1 MENPMQH
8 SQSKLFITNMM
19 ESAIRIGLLFILIVW
34 TYDIIKPFV
43 IPVLWGAIIAVALM
57 PLTQKLERALK
68 GRRGLAATILA
79 LGSIILLITPFILVS
94 SSIFDG
100 VSHTIAVLQSGEI
113 KIPGPTQKIAD
124 IPLIGD
130 KLFDAWALFSTNLE
144 KAVIHFL
151 PQIKSAVGTMAGVLG
166 SGVGTLVMFI
176 VSLAI
181 AGGFM
186 AHAEKSA
193 AAVSTVAVKV
203 VGKHGEE
210 WTTLT
215 AATIRSVLLGVVG
228 VAFIQAILIG
238 SALFTF
244 SIPAAGL
251 FTFIVFILGI
261 AQLPPLLVVLPLIFY
276 VFSTHDSTPATI
288 FTVWVIIAGV
298 SDSFLKPMLMGRGV
312 DVPMPVILIG
322 AIGGMITAGIIG
334 LFLGAV
340 VLAIWYELFITW
352 LKSEDGRDK
361 QAIGDGNDEANAET
375 KPLVSAP
382 AHSGAD
388 D

>member
-8 SQSKLFITNMM
+8 NQSKLFINNMM
-19 ESAIRIGLLFILIVW
+19 ESAIRIGLLFILVVW
-34 TYDIIKPFV
+34 TFDIIKPFV

-57 PLTQKLERALK
+57 PMTQKLERALK

-79 LGSIILLITPFILVS
+79 FAGITLLIAPFWIVT
-94 SSIFDG
+94 SSIFEG
-100 VSHTIAVLQSGEI
+100 ISHSIEVLQSGEVD
-113 KIPGPTQKIAD
+113 IPGPTQKIAD

-130 KLFDAWALFSTNLE
+130 KLFEAWALFANNLE
-144 KAVIHFL
+144 KAVMHFL
-151 PQIKSAVGTMAGVLG
+151 PQIKSAVSAAAGMLG
-166 SGVGTLVMFI
+166 SSLGTLVMFI
-176 VSLAI
+176 ISLAI

-193 AAVSTVAVKV
+193 AAVNTVAVKIA
-203 VGKHGEE
+203 GTHGEE

-288 FTVWVIIAGV
+288 FTVWVLVAGV
-298 SDSFLKPMLMGRGV
+298 SDSVLKPMLMGRGV

-334 LFLGAV
+334 LFFGAV
-340 VLAIWYELFITW
+340 VLAIWYELFMTW
-352 LKSEDGRDK
+352 LKTEE
-361 QAIGDGNDEANAET
+361 QQNANAEQANEAED
-375 KPLVSAP
+375 KLVSLP
-382 AHSGAD
+382 VED
-388 D
+388 

>member
-8 SQSKLFITNMM
+8 SQSKLFINNMM
-19 ESAIRIGLLFILIVW
+19 ESAIRIGLLFILVVW

-57 PLTQKLERALK
+57 PMTQRLERALK
-68 GRRGLAATILA
+68 GRRGVAASLLA
-79 LGSIILLITPFILVS
+79 LAGIILLIAPFWIVS
-94 SSIFDG
+94 SSLFEGI
-100 VSHTIAVLQSGEI
+100 SHTIEVLQSGDVD
-113 KIPGPTQKIAD
+113 IPGPTQKIAD
-124 IPLIGD
+124 LPLVGD
-130 KLFDAWALFSTNLE
+130 KLYEIWALFATNLE
-144 KAVIHFL
+144 KAVLHFL
-151 PQIKSAVGTMAGVLG
+151 PQIKTGVSAAAGMLG
-166 SGVGTLVMFI
+166 SSLGTLVMFI
-176 VSLAI
+176 ISLAI

-203 VGKHGEE
+203 AGTHGEE
-210 WTTLT
+210 WTSLT

-228 VAFIQAILIG
+228 VAFIQSILIG

-288 FTVWVIIAGV
+288 FTIWVLVAGI
-298 SDSFLKPMLMGRGV
+298 SDSVLKPMLMGRGV

-322 AIGGMITAGIIG
+322 AIGGMLTAGIIG

-340 VLAIWYELFITW
+340 VLAIWYELFMTW
-352 LKSEDGRDK
+352 LKAEKALKKPAEAAGGEDDK
-361 QAIGDGNDEANAET
+361 
-375 KPLVSAP
+375 LVSAP
-382 AHSGAD
+382 AHEGAD

>member
-1 MENPMQH
+1 METPMQH
-8 SQSKLFITNMM
+8 HQSKLFINNMM
-19 ESAIRIGLLFILIVW
+19 ESAIRIGLLFILVVW
-34 TYDIIKPFV
+34 TFDIIKPFV

-57 PLTQKLERALK
+57 PMTQKLERALK

-79 LGSIILLITPFILVS
+79 LAGIILLIAPFWMVS
-94 SSIFDG
+94 SSLFDG
-100 VSHTIAVLQSGEI
+100 VSHAVEVLQSGDVD
-113 KIPGPTQKIAD
+113 IPGPTQKVAD

-130 KLFDAWALFSTNLE
+130 KLFEVWALFANNLE
-144 KAVIHFL
+144 KAMLHFL
-151 PQIKSAVGTMAGVLG
+151 PQIKAGVSAAAGMLG
-166 SGVGTLVMFI
+166 SSLGSLVMFI

-186 AHAEKSA
+186 AHAEKCS
-193 AAVSTVAVKV
+193 AAVSTVAVRV
-203 VGKHGEE
+203 VGSHGEE
-210 WTTLT
+210 WTSLT

-228 VAFIQAILIG
+228 VAFIQSLLIG

-251 FTFIVFILGI
+251 FTIIVFILGI
-261 AQLPPLLVVLPLIFY
+261 AQLPPLIVVLPLIFY

-288 FTVWVIIAGV
+288 FTVWVIVAGL

-340 VLAIWYELFITW
+340 ILAIWYELFMTW
-352 LKSEDGRDK
+352 LNTEESSTPLP
-361 QAIGDGNDEANAET
+361 QASNDEPVDSPE
-375 KPLVSAP
+375 K
-382 AHSGAD
+382 
-388 D
+388 

>member
-1 MENPMQH
+1 MQH
-8 SQSKLFITNMM
+8 NQNKLFISNMM

-34 TYDIIKPFV
+34 TFDIIKPFV

-57 PLTQKLERALK
+57 PITQKLERALK
-68 GRRGLAATILA
+68 GRRGLAASILA
-79 LGSIILLITPFILVS
+79 LAGIILLIAPFWIVS

-100 VSHTIAVLQSGEI
+100 VTHMIEVLQSGDVD
-113 KIPGPTQKIAD
+113 IPGPTQKVAD

-130 KLFDAWALFSTNLE
+130 KLYDIWALFATNLE
-144 KAVIHFL
+144 KAVLHFL
-151 PQIKSAVGTMAGVLG
+151 PQIKTGVTAAAGMLG
-166 SGVGTLVMFI
+166 SSLGSLVMFI
-176 VSLAI
+176 ISLAI

-193 AAVSTVAVKV
+193 AAVSTVAVRV
-203 VGKHGEE
+203 AGKHGEE
-210 WTTLT
+210 WTSLT

-228 VAFIQAILIG
+228 VAFIQSILIG

-244 SIPAAGL
+244 SIPAAGI

-288 FTVWVIIAGV
+288 FTVWVLIAGI

-340 VLAIWYELFITW
+340 ILAIWYELFITW
-352 LKSEDGRDK
+352 LKTEEEATTGSQALNKAEDKLVTAPGH
-361 QAIGDGNDEANAET
+361 DGANE
-375 KPLVSAP
+375 
-382 AHSGAD
+382 
-388 D
+388 

>member
-8 SQSKLFITNMM
+8 NQSKLFVNNMM
-19 ESAIRIGLLFILIVW
+19 ESAIRIGLLFILVVW
-34 TYDIIKPFV
+34 TFDIIKPFV

-57 PLTQKLERALK
+57 PMTQKLERALK

-79 LGSIILLITPFILVS
+79 IAGITLLIAPFWIVS
-94 SSIFDG
+94 SSLFEG
-100 VSHTIAVLQSGEI
+100 VSHAIEVLQSGEVD
-113 KIPGPTQKIAD
+113 IPGPTQKIAD
-124 IPLIGD
+124 IPLIGG
-130 KLFDAWALFSTNLE
+130 KLFEAWALFADNLE
-144 KAVIHFL
+144 KAVMHFL
-151 PQIKSAVGTMAGVLG
+151 PQIKTAVSAAAGMLG
-166 SGVGTLVMFI
+166 SSLGTLVMFI
-176 VSLAI
+176 ISLAI

-193 AAVSTVAVKV
+193 AAVSTVAVKIA
-203 VGKHGEE
+203 GSHGEE

-228 VAFIQAILIG
+228 VAFIQSILIG

-276 VFSTHDSTPATI
+276 VFSTHDSTAATI
-288 FTVWVIIAGV
+288 FTVWVLVAGV
-298 SDSFLKPMLMGRGV
+298 SDSILKPMLMGRGV

-322 AIGGMITAGIIG
+322 AIGGMLTAGIIG

-340 VLAIWYELFITW
+340 VLAIWYELFMTW
-352 LKSEDGRDK
+352 LKAEEALAKPSD
-361 QAIGDGNDEANAET
+361 AANAAED
-375 KPLVSAP
+375 KLVSAP
-382 AHSGAD
+382 APATESAD
-388 D
+388 S

>member
-8 SQSKLFITNMM
+8 TQSKLFVNNMM
-19 ESAIRIGLLFILIVW
+19 ESAIRIGLLFMLLVW
-34 TYDIIKPFV
+34 TFDIIKPFV

-57 PLTQKLERALK
+57 PMTQKLERALK

-79 LGSIILLITPFILVS
+79 LAGIILLIAPFWIVS

-100 VSHTIAVLQSGEI
+100 ISHIVAVMQAGDI
-113 KIPGPTQKIAD
+113 KIPGPTQRVAD

-130 KLFDAWALFSTNLE
+130 KLFDAWALFATNLE
-144 KAVIHFL
+144 KAVLHFL
-151 PQIKSAVGTMAGVLG
+151 PQIKTGVSAAAGMLG
-166 SGVGTLVMFI
+166 SSLGTLVMFI
-176 VSLAI
+176 ISLAI

-186 AHAEKSA
+186 AHAEKSS
-193 AAVSTVAVKV
+193 AAVSTVAVRV
-203 VGKHGEE
+203 VGKNGEE
-210 WTTLT
+210 WTSLT

-228 VAFIQAILIG
+228 VAFIQSLLIG

-244 SIPAAGL
+244 SIPAAGI

-261 AQLPPLLVVLPLIFY
+261 AQLPPLLVVLPIIFY
-276 VFSTHDSTPATI
+276 VFSTQDSTPATI
-288 FTVWVIIAGV
+288 FTVWVLIAGV

-322 AIGGMITAGIIG
+322 AIGGMIAAGIIG

-340 VLAIWYELFITW
+340 ILAIWYELFTTW
-352 LKSEDGRDK
+352 LNMEEAQLASAKEADGEEDK
-361 QAIGDGNDEANAET
+361 
-375 KPLVSAP
+375 LVTAP
-382 AHSGAD
+382 EQSGKDA
-388 D
+388 

>member
-8 SQSKLFITNMM
+8 TQSKLFINNMM
-19 ESAIRIGLLFILIVW
+19 ESAIRIGLLFMLLVW
-34 TYDIIKPFV
+34 TFDIIKPFV

-57 PLTQKLERALK
+57 PMTQKLERALK

-79 LGSIILLITPFILVS
+79 LAGIILLIAPFWIVS
-94 SSIFDG
+94 SSIFEG
-100 VSHTIAVLQSGEI
+100 VTHIVAVMQAGDI
-113 KIPGPTQKIAD
+113 KIPGPTQRVAD

-130 KLFDAWALFSTNLE
+130 KLFDAWALFATNLE
-144 KAVIHFL
+144 KAVLHFL
-151 PQIKSAVGTMAGVLG
+151 PQIKTGVSAAAGMLG
-166 SGVGTLVMFI
+166 SSLGSLVMFI
-176 VSLAI
+176 ISLAI

-193 AAVSTVAVKV
+193 AAVSTIAVRV
-203 VGKHGEE
+203 VGKNGEE
-210 WTTLT
+210 WTSLT

-228 VAFIQAILIG
+228 VAFIQSLLIG

-244 SIPAAGL
+244 SIPAAGI

-261 AQLPPLLVVLPLIFY
+261 AQLPPLLVVLPIIFY
-276 VFSTHDSTPATI
+276 VFSTQDTTPATI
-288 FTVWVIIAGV
+288 FTVWVLIAGI

-322 AIGGMITAGIIG
+322 AIGGMIAAGIIG

-340 VLAIWYELFITW
+340 ILAIWYELFTTW
-352 LKSEDGRDK
+352 LNIEEAQSASAKEADAAEDK
-361 QAIGDGNDEANAET
+361 
-375 KPLVSAP
+375 LVSAP
-382 AHSGAD
+382 E
-388 D
+388 

>member
-8 SQSKLFITNMM
+8 TQSKLFVNNMM
-19 ESAIRIGLLFILIVW
+19 ESAIRIGLLFMLLVW
-34 TYDIIKPFV
+34 TFDIIKPFV

-57 PLTQKLERALK
+57 PMTQKLERALK

-79 LGSIILLITPFILVS
+79 LAGIILLIAPFWIVS

-100 VSHTIAVLQSGEI
+100 VSHIVAVMQAGDI
-113 KIPGPTQKIAD
+113 KIPGPTQRVAD

-130 KLFDAWALFSTNLE
+130 KLFDAWALFATNLE
-144 KAVIHFL
+144 KAVLHFL
-151 PQIKSAVGTMAGVLG
+151 PQIKTGVSAAAGMLG
-166 SGVGTLVMFI
+166 SSLGTLVMFI
-176 VSLAI
+176 ISLAI

-186 AHAEKSA
+186 AHAEKSS
-193 AAVSTVAVKV
+193 AAVSTVAVRV
-203 VGKHGEE
+203 VGKNGEE
-210 WTTLT
+210 WTSLT

-228 VAFIQAILIG
+228 VAFIQSLLIG

-244 SIPAAGL
+244 SIPAAGI

-261 AQLPPLLVVLPLIFY
+261 AQLPPLLVVLPIIFY
-276 VFSTHDSTPATI
+276 VFSTQDSTPATI
-288 FTVWVIIAGV
+288 FTVWVLIAGV

-322 AIGGMITAGIIG
+322 AIGGMIAAGIIG

-340 VLAIWYELFITW
+340 ILAIWYELFTTW
-352 LKSEDGRDK
+352 LNMEEAQLASAKEADGAEDK
-361 QAIGDGNDEANAET
+361 HVT
-375 KPLVSAP
+375 AP
-382 AHSGAD
+382 EQSGKDA
-388 D
+388 

>member
-8 SQSKLFITNMM
+8 TQSKLFINNMM
-19 ESAIRIGLLFILIVW
+19 ESAIRIGLLFILVVW
-34 TYDIIKPFV
+34 TLDIIKPFI

-57 PLTQKLERALK
+57 PMTQKLEKALK
-68 GRRGLAATILA
+68 GRRGLASTILA
-79 LGSIILLITPFILVS
+79 LAGILLLIAPFWIVS

-100 VSHTIAVLQSGEI
+100 VSHIITVLQSGEVDI
-113 KIPGPTQKIAD
+113 LGPTQKIAD

-130 KLFDAWALFSTNLE
+130 KLYDIWALFATNLE
-144 KAVIHFL
+144 KAVLHFL
-151 PQIKSAVGTMAGVLG
+151 PQIKTGVSAAAGMLG
-166 SGVGTLVMFI
+166 SSLGSLVMFI
-176 VSLAI
+176 ISLAI

-210 WTTLT
+210 WTSLT

-228 VAFIQAILIG
+228 VAFIQSILIG

-244 SIPAAGL
+244 SIPAAGI

-288 FTVWVIIAGV
+288 FTVWVLIAGV

-340 VLAIWYELFITW
+340 ILAIWYELFITW
-352 LKSEDGRDK
+352 LKTEEG
-361 QAIGDGNDEANAET
+361 QAPDAQPVTDPDA
-375 KPLVSAP
+375 KPVSAP
-382 AHSGAD
+382 AYGGAD
-388 D
+388 E

>member
-8 SQSKLFITNMM
+8 TQSKLFVNNMM
-19 ESAIRIGLLFILIVW
+19 ESAIRIGLLFMLLVW
-34 TYDIIKPFV
+34 TFDIIKPFV

-57 PLTQKLERALK
+57 PMTQKLERALK

-79 LGSIILLITPFILVS
+79 LAGIILLIAPFWIVS

-100 VSHTIAVLQSGEI
+100 ISHIVAVMQAGDI
-113 KIPGPTQKIAD
+113 KIPGPTQRVAD

-130 KLFDAWALFSTNLE
+130 KLFDAWALFATNLE
-144 KAVIHFL
+144 KAVLHFL
-151 PQIKSAVGTMAGVLG
+151 PQIKTGVSAAAGMLG
-166 SGVGTLVMFI
+166 SSLGTLVMFI
-176 VSLAI
+176 ISLAI

-186 AHAEKSA
+186 AHAEKSS
-193 AAVSTVAVKV
+193 AAVSTVAVRV
-203 VGKHGEE
+203 VGKNGEE
-210 WTTLT
+210 WTSLT

-228 VAFIQAILIG
+228 VAFIQSLLIG

-244 SIPAAGL
+244 SIPAAGI

-261 AQLPPLLVVLPLIFY
+261 AQLPPLLVVLPIIFY
-276 VFSTHDSTPATI
+276 VFSTQDSTPATI
-288 FTVWVIIAGV
+288 FTVWVLIAGV

-322 AIGGMITAGIIG
+322 AIGGMIAAGIIG

-340 VLAIWYELFITW
+340 ILAIWYELFTTW
-352 LKSEDGRDK
+352 LNMEEAQLARAKEAEDK
-361 QAIGDGNDEANAET
+361 
-375 KPLVSAP
+375 LVTAP
-382 AHSGAD
+382 EQSGKDA
-388 D
+388 

>member
-8 SQSKLFITNMM
+8 NQSKLFINNMM
-19 ESAIRIGLLFILIVW
+19 ESAIRIGLLFILVVW
-34 TYDIIKPFV
+34 TFDIIKPFV

-57 PLTQKLERALK
+57 PMTQKLERALK

-79 LGSIILLITPFILVS
+79 FAGITLLIAPFWIVT
-94 SSIFDG
+94 SSIFEG
-100 VSHTIAVLQSGEI
+100 ISHSIEVLQSGEVD
-113 KIPGPTQKIAD
+113 IPGPTQKIAD

-130 KLFDAWALFSTNLE
+130 KLFEAWALFANNLE
-144 KAVIHFL
+144 KAVMHFL
-151 PQIKSAVGTMAGVLG
+151 PQIKSAVTAAAGMLG
-166 SGVGTLVMFI
+166 SSLGTLVMFI
-176 VSLAI
+176 ISLAI

-193 AAVSTVAVKV
+193 AAVNTVAVKIA
-203 VGKHGEE
+203 GTHGEE
-210 WTTLT
+210 WTSLT

-288 FTVWVIIAGV
+288 FTVWVLVAGV
-298 SDSFLKPMLMGRGV
+298 SDSVLKPMLMGRGV

-340 VLAIWYELFITW
+340 VLAIWYELFMTW
-352 LKSEDGRDK
+352 LKTEE
-361 QAIGDGNDEANAET
+361 QQNANAEQANEAED
-375 KPLVSAP
+375 KLVSLP
-382 AHSGAD
+382 VED
-388 D
+388 

>member
-8 SQSKLFITNMM
+8 SQSKLFINNMM
-19 ESAIRIGLLFILIVW
+19 ESAIRIGLLFILVVW

-57 PLTQKLERALK
+57 PMTQRLERALK
-68 GRRGLAATILA
+68 GRRGVAASILA
-79 LGSIILLITPFILVS
+79 LAGIILLIAPFWIVS
-94 SSIFDG
+94 SSLFEGI
-100 VSHTIAVLQSGEI
+100 SHTIEVLQSGDVD
-113 KIPGPTQKIAD
+113 IPGPTQKIAD
-124 IPLIGD
+124 LPLVGD
-130 KLFDAWALFSTNLE
+130 KLYEIWALFATNLE
-144 KAVIHFL
+144 KAVLHFL
-151 PQIKSAVGTMAGVLG
+151 PQIKTGVSAAAGMLG
-166 SGVGTLVMFI
+166 SSLGTLVMFI
-176 VSLAI
+176 ISLAI

-203 VGKHGEE
+203 AGTHGEE
-210 WTTLT
+210 GTSLT

-228 VAFIQAILIG
+228 VAFIQSILIG

-288 FTVWVIIAGV
+288 FTIWVLVAGI
-298 SDSFLKPMLMGRGV
+298 SDSVLKPMLMGRGV

-322 AIGGMITAGIIG
+322 AIGGMLTAGIIG

-340 VLAIWYELFITW
+340 VLAIWYELFMTW
-352 LKSEDGRDK
+352 LKAEKALKKPAEAAGGEDDK
-361 QAIGDGNDEANAET
+361 
-375 KPLVSAP
+375 LVSAP
-382 AHSGAD
+382 AHEGAD

>member
-8 SQSKLFITNMM
+8 NQNKLFISNMM

-34 TYDIIKPFV
+34 TFDIIKPFV

-57 PLTQKLERALK
+57 PITQKLERALK
-68 GRRGLAATILA
+68 GRRGLAASILA
-79 LGSIILLITPFILVS
+79 LAGIILLIAPFWIVS

-100 VSHTIAVLQSGEI
+100 VTHMIEVLQSGDVD
-113 KIPGPTQKIAD
+113 IPGPTQKVAD

-130 KLFDAWALFSTNLE
+130 KLYDIWALFATNLE
-144 KAVIHFL
+144 KAVLHFL
-151 PQIKSAVGTMAGVLG
+151 PQIKTGVTAAAGMLG
-166 SGVGTLVMFI
+166 SSLGSLVMFI
-176 VSLAI
+176 ISLAI

-193 AAVSTVAVKV
+193 AAVSTVAVRV
-203 VGKHGEE
+203 AGKHGEE
-210 WTTLT
+210 WTSLT

-228 VAFIQAILIG
+228 VAFIQSILIG

-244 SIPAAGL
+244 SIPAAGI

-288 FTVWVIIAGV
+288 FTVWVLIAGI

-340 VLAIWYELFITW
+340 ILAIWYELFITW
-352 LKSEDGRDK
+352 LKTEEEATTGSQALNKAEDKLVTAPGH
-361 QAIGDGNDEANAET
+361 DGANE
-375 KPLVSAP
+375 
-382 AHSGAD
+382 
-388 D
+388 